1 MANSAGGS
9 PLDRALAQ
17 VGDRWSLLLVH
28 ALLGGARRFG
38 ELSEAVPGIAPNTLS
53 QRLKHLERVGIV
65 VTEAYSS
72 RPPRSVY
79 GLTAAG
85 RELAGVLHLLA
96 QWASSG
102 GGEGHGV
109 DHVNC
114 GTPLE
119 TRWWCPTCGRTV
131 EDDEDEEL
139 RFL

>member
-1 MANSAGGS
+1 MANSSGGS
-9 PLDRALAQ
+9 LLDRALAQ

-38 ELSEAVPGIAPNTLS
+38 ELSEAVPGIAPNVLS
-53 QRLKHLERVGIV
+53 QRLKHLERAGIV
-65 VTEAYSS
+65 VSEAYSS
-72 RPPRSVY
+72 RPPRSTY

-85 RELAGVLHLLA
+85 RELAGVLHLLS

-102 GGEGHGV
+102 AGEDQGI
-109 DHVNC
+109 DHVTC

-131 EDDEDEEL
+131 EEDEDEEL